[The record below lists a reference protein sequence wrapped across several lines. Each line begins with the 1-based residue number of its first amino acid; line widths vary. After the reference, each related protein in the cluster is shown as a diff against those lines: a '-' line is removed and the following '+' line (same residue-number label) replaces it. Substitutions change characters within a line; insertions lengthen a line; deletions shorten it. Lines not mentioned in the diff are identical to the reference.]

1 MINILNKKLLLLSL
15 LILIG
20 CSKEDELSEIDESD
34 ILGRHYLIMDNP
46 KSYFNY
52 IDNETG
58 DTLTLK
64 EGYIDFLNED
74 TDYCT
79 GGVCDRKG
87 SFRVEFEHEI
97 GFVVADSWNWRIEGN
112 KIILNEYNK
121 DGYQYIYYEITKSNG
136 YYTMKSKVVW
146 QDLIFY
152 FK

>member
-15 LILIG
+15 LILFG

-58 DTLTLK
+58 ETLTLK
-64 EGYIDFLNED
+64 EGYIEFLNED

-87 SFRVEFEHEI
+87 SWDIEFEHEI
-97 GFVVADSWNWRIEGN
+97 GYGYNAHFKWRIEGN
-112 KIILNEYNK
+112 KIILNDYYK
-121 DGYQYIYYEITKSNG
+121 DGTPVILAEITKSNG
-136 YYTMKSKVVW
+136 YYTMKSKVAY